1 MAQGLGDSPQAYTT
15 KNEPGPACY
24 VLKKSTKTPGIQED
38 L

>member
-24 VLKKSTKTPGIQED
+24 LLKSTKTPGIQED